1 MISANCDAHLAESFF
16 QTCSKAFQIAIFLF
30 TLYFVCD
37 MMFQSGL
44 YNCR

>member
-16 QTCSKAFQIAIFLF
+16 QTRSKAFQIAIFLF